1 MTKENDITKCVFE
14 NQNTRRAKTDIL
26 LTIKEFRKLGFILSR
41 TVVDLVST
49 IDSNSLLRG
58 IQ

>member
-1 MTKENDITKCVFE
+1 MTQENDITKCVFK

-26 LTIKEFRKLGFILSR
+26 LKNKEFRKLGFILSR

-49 IDSNSLLRG
+49 IDSNSLMRD
-58 IQ
+58 IR